1 LIENIDISTAL
12 RQGMGRFATGVTL
25 VTARG
30 AGGQPAGTT
39 ANAVTSVSLD
49 PPLILVC
56 LARTSLTRAAIAAS
70 GHFAVN
76 VLAARHRDAARAF
89 ARRGSGDDAWAT
101 VGHRAGR
108 TGSPRLDDA
117 LAVLECAVEQRIPGG
132 DHEIVIGRVLD
143 VESAAPGDDALVF
156 HHGAFAAL
164 PAPPAAPTVVDCDL
178 PTLHGGF
185 RAAAQATSDDG
196 SVTVALVHGEP
207 RTPRHPL
214 VHAHTACLFG
224 DALGSLLCDCRER
237 LDAAFRA
244 IVDAGAGVLLYAK
257 PPATALPV
265 CGRERPFDHAAG
277 DALLR
282 HLLDQPT

>member
-1 LIENIDISTAL
+1 MA
-12 RQGMGRFATGVTL
+12 RFATGVTL
-25 VTARG
+25 VTTRDLEG
-30 AGGQPAGTT
+30 RPAATT

-49 PPLILVC
+49 PPLLLVC
-56 LARTSLTRAAIAAS
+56 LARTSLTLAAISAS

-76 VLAARHRDAARAF
+76 VLAARHCDAARAF
-89 ARRGSGDDAWAT
+89 ARRGSADGAWTT
-101 VGHRAGR
+101 VAHRAGH
-108 TGSPRLDDA
+108 TGSPRIDDA
-117 LAVLECAVEQRIPGG
+117 IAVLDCALEERLPGG

-143 VESAAPGDDALVF
+143 VEHAPGGDEALVF
-156 HHGAFAAL
+156 HHGAFATL
-164 PAPPAAPTVVDCDL
+164 PAPPAAPTLVDCDL

-185 RAAAQATSDDG
+185 RAAAQATSEDG
-196 SVTVALVHGEP
+196 SVTVALVHGDPAAP
-207 RTPRHPL
+207 RRPL

-244 IVDAGAGVLLYAK
+244 IVDAGSGVLLYAK

-265 CGRERPFDHAAG
+265 CGRERPFDEAAG

-282 HLLDQPT
+282 HVFG